1 VELRRRDYRTL
12 LAEMSRR
19 RAEAD
24 HLAPAIGHFLKV
36 TKSYWPGLFHC
47 YAVPDLPRTNNDLEH
62 FFGSARYQERRT
74 TGRKFA
80 APSTVVRG
88 AVRLVAAVATRLK
101 LFSAAELR
109 PMGIPAWQQLRR
121 DLAERHEARRAQHRF
136 RRAPE
141 AYLAQAETILLKS
154 ALPPSFFSRAGIRSA
169 VQAAIAVSLRWVA
182 RRSGFW
188 TVQGSARSS
197 RLTWAGW

>member
-1 VELRRRDYRTL
+1 METLLTRGLTATAAAWPAIRLAYGWVHQAAQLLTAAGECRVELRRRDYRTL

-47 YAVPDLPRTNNDLEH
+47 YEVPDLPRTNNDLEH

-141 AYLAQAETILLKS
+141 AYLAQAETILLKL
-154 ALPPSFFSRAGIRSA
+154 ALPS
-169 VQAAIAVSLRWVA
+169 
-182 RRSGFW
+182 
-188 TVQGSARSS
+188 
-197 RLTWAGW
+197 

>member
-1 VELRRRDYRTL
+1 LDTLLTRGLTATAAAWPALRLAYGWVQQAAHLLGQAEERGVELRRRDYRAL

-19 RAEAD
+19 RAEVD
-24 HLAPAIGHFLKV
+24 DLAPAIAHFLKV

-47 YAVPDLPRTNNDLEH
+47 YEVPDLPRTNNDLEH

-101 LFSAAELR
+101 PFSAAELR
-109 PMGIPAWQQLRR
+109 PTQLPAWHQLRR
-121 DLAERHEARRAQHRF
+121 DLAQRHEARRAQYRF

-141 AYLAQAETILLKS
+141 AYLAQAEALLLKP
-154 ALPPSFFSRAGIRSA
+154 ALPP
-169 VQAAIAVSLRWVA
+169 
-182 RRSGFW
+182 
-188 TVQGSARSS
+188 
-197 RLTWAGW
+197 

>member
-1 VELRRRDYRTL
+1 LQAVLARGLTATAAVWPAIRLAYGWVHQAAHLLGQAEERGVELRRRDYRAL

-47 YAVPDLPRTNNDLEH
+47 YQVPDLPRTNNDLEH

-88 AVRLVAAVATRLK
+88 AVRLVAAVATRLRA
-101 LFSAAELR
+101 FSAADLR
-109 PMGIPAWQQLRR
+109 PTQLPTWQQRR
-121 DLAERHEARRAQHRF
+121 RELAQRHEARRAQYRF
-136 RRAPE
+136 RRAPD
-141 AYLAQAETILLKS
+141 AYLAQAEAVLLKA
-154 ALPPSFFSRAGIRSA
+154 ALPS
-169 VQAAIAVSLRWVA
+169 
-182 RRSGFW
+182 
-188 TVQGSARSS
+188 
-197 RLTWAGW
+197 

>member
-1 VELRRRDYRTL
+1 MLTRGLTATAAAWPAIRLAYGWVHQAAHLLGQAEARGVELRRRDYRAL

-19 RAEAD
+19 RAEVD
-24 HLAPAIGHFLKV
+24 DLAPAIAHFLKV
-36 TKSYWPGLFHC
+36 TQSYWPGLFHC
-47 YAVPDLPRTNNDLEH
+47 YEVPDLPRTNNDLEH

-101 LFSAAELR
+101 PFSAAELR
-109 PMGIPAWQQLRR
+109 PTQIPAWQQLRR
-121 DLAERHEARRAQHRF
+121 DLAQRHAARRAQYRF

-141 AYLAQAETILLKS
+141 AYLAQAEAVLLKPT
-154 ALPPSFFSRAGIRSA
+154 LPP
-169 VQAAIAVSLRWVA
+169 
-182 RRSGFW
+182 
-188 TVQGSARSS
+188 
-197 RLTWAGW
+197 